1 MMKINITDVTN
12 NATCST
18 INDIDIDVADE
29 VATIMPSNVAAD
41 MADDVSVTTQFW
53 KGPIQSGLIS
63 AQHSLLAKH
72 IELYTQPI

>member
-1 MMKINITDVTN
+1 MV
-12 NATCST
+12 
-18 INDIDIDVADE
+18 DE
-29 VATIMPSNVAAD
+29 VATIVPSNVAAD